1 MRRSGAPHRARQF
14 CAAVFPQPSP
24 VGAALGEHNS
34 RGEGE
39 CRERPRETFLVALPS
54 SGDRALSCADRGLA
68 FFFAKIDRWH
78 ARGEPSAWRGIIA
91 SKQQKV
97 LRVTLACAP
106 AGAKFFATGGNR
118 FPIGAFSACGT
129 GLSPHPHPLKVRP
142 PEPRRNCTGALR
154 YRAPLTERCVMDLPL
169 ALAKR
174 KAVVISSTCR
184 NEKPRPRRPGL

>member
-97 LRVTLACAP
+97 LRVTLAFARLREP
-106 AGAKFFATGGNR
+106 NFLRLEFFATGGNR
-118 FPIGAFSACGT
+118 FPIGAFSAC
-129 GLSPHPHPLKVRP
+129 PHSLKVRP

>member
-97 LRVTLACAP
+97 LRVTLAFARLREPNFLRLEGTASPLVRFRLAGRASAP
-106 AGAKFFATGGNR
+106 T
-118 FPIGAFSACGT
+118 PIPSRSVPQSPGEIAP
-129 GLSPHPHPLKVRP
+129 GLFDI
-142 PEPRRNCTGALR
+142 G
-154 YRAPLTERCVMDLPL
+154 LPL
-169 ALAKR
+169 PKGA
-174 KAVVISSTCR
+174 
-184 NEKPRPRRPGL
+184 